1 MENKF
6 EQFIKQSMEHP
17 PEHAFEERLWQD
29 MEGRL
34 NYSDKGGKGSG
45 LRRSLP
51 WFLLTLFMT
60 SLAGF
65 FYVKHYK
72 AMERIAV
79 VEEQLAA
86 VTTPLIKLDE
96 PVRESIVLYD
106 TIYRTVMI
114 DEYVRGRV
122 DLAVAKNTGP
132 HTVDFMRTI
141 AQLSDLKRSVFEEE
155 GLGIRHFAESNDW
168 GVRVSEEGD
177 GWSETNEGRAYA
189 FDWTNAADEVPSL
202 LLQEDLK
209 VERLTTLP
217 ELQVMRNKQKKNVKF
232 YLNHLRPTR
241 FSLAGT
247 TGTFASLNLG
257 GSGFNLRGSA
267 HAEVGL
273 GSRFS
278 LLAGVEYFSN
288 DFTKTIEEEDLIEG
302 LEGFPE
308 LPANNDE
315 DVLTEIQGDFNYL
328 QIPFGVKYVIFP
340 FRYVDPYLGLGLV
353 YGKTTRSRLEY
364 EYLSPI
370 GPYSV
375 SEGRLLPNL
384 FEMNALYGTIGVQI
398 QMNRHW
404 SLLLEG
410 SGQMDIKQGV
420 YKYENLELLKL
431 NTGVIYKF

>member
-6 EQFIKQSMEHP
+6 EQFIKQSMENP
-17 PEHAFEERLWQD
+17 PERAFEERLWED
-29 MEGRL
+29 MDSRL
-34 NYSDKGGKGSG
+34 NYSDKGDKGSG
-45 LRRSLP
+45 LWRNLP

-79 VEEQLAA
+79 VEEKLAT
-86 VTTPLIKLDE
+86 VTAPLT
-96 PVRESIVLYD
+96 ESEKPERKSVILYD

-114 DEYVRGRV
+114 DEYVRRSNPVTAENKRYEANG
-122 DLAVAKNTGP
+122 
-132 HTVDFMRTI
+132 FMRILDRFSKIELTTFGP
-141 AQLSDLKRSVFEEE
+141 QE
-155 GLGIRHFAESNDW
+155 LGIQNFAKTNDW
-168 GVRVSEEGD
+168 GVVREGSD
-177 GWSETNEGRAYA
+177 YT
-189 FDWTNAADEVPSL
+189 FDWSNAANELPSL
-202 LLQEDLK
+202 LIQENLK
-209 VERLTTLP
+209 FERSSSLP
-217 ELQVMRNKQKKNVKF
+217 ELQVMRNRQKKNVRF

-288 DFTKTIEEEDLIEG
+288 DFTKTIEAEDLIAG

-328 QIPFGVKYVIFP
+328 QIPFGVKYVIYP
-340 FRYVDPYLGLGLV
+340 FRYVDPYVGLGLV

-384 FEMNALYGTIGVQI
+384 FEMNALYGTLGVQI